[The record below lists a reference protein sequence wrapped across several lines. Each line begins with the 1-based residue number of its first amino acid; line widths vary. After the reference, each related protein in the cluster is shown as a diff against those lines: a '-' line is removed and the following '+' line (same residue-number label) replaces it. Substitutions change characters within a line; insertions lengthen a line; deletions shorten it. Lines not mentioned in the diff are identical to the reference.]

1 MATATLTEHESASPA
16 AEAAS
21 IVGLGDD
28 YEIVDGRVVEEPPL
42 GAWEGY
48 VATTIGYL
56 LNGFVRP
63 NRLGRVAGEV
73 LFILRTEP
81 LLQRKPDVAFVSA
94 ARSPLTHQFKRGA
107 AWDVIPD
114 LAVEVVSP
122 SDTAAEVQAKVA
134 EYFGVGVRLVW
145 VVYPDQEEVYA
156 YESPRVVRIFGRED
170 AVDGGAVLPGFA
182 MPLAEVFEVEVGTDG
197 ANAAGE

>member
-1 MATATLTEHESASPA
+1 MATATLAQHEPATPSPK
-16 AEAAS
+16 AAS
-21 IVGLGDD
+21 RVGLGED
-28 YEIVDGRVVEEPPL
+28 YEIVDGQVVEEPPL

-63 NRLGRVAGEV
+63 NQLGRVAGEV
-73 LFILRTEP
+73 LFILRAEP
-81 LLQRKPDVAFVSA
+81 LLQRRPDVAFVSA
-94 ARSPLTHQFKRGA
+94 VRSPLTHRFKRGA

-134 EYFGVGVRLVW
+134 EYLGVGVRLVW
-145 VVYPDQEEVYA
+145 VVYPDQEEVYV

-170 AVDGGAVLPGFA
+170 TVDGGAVLPGFA
-182 MPLAEVFEVEVGTDG
+182 MSVAEVFEIEAD
-197 ANAAGE
+197 AAGV